1 MDERNRKEQQVIS
14 YLHLR
19 MLIGACGI
27 VLPLTCLIYGLICGM
42 QDSISDFYYTGV
54 RNIFVGILFVL
65 GFFLLTYKGYERK
78 DSIIANFGFVFSLGV
93 ALFPCRGSL
102 SALHF
107 ISAFLLFS
115 VFIFFS
121 LRLFTLSLKMGERT
135 AEREQAHKIYV
146 TCGWIMVA
154 CILLIGVT
162 LLPSLEEIRITYN
175 STFWFET
182 VALIA
187 FAVSWL
193 TKGKFYS
200 EALKVTKRITF
211 RKTKMKTESN

>member
-1 MDERNRKEQQVIS
+1 MDERNRKEEQIIS

-27 VLPLTCLIYGLICGM
+27 VLPLTCLIYGLVCGM

-54 RNIFVGILFVL
+54 RNVFVGILFVL

-78 DSIIANFGFVFSLGV
+78 DSIFANFGFVFSLGV
-93 ALFPCRGSL
+93 ALIPCRGALSL
-102 SALHF
+102 IHF

-121 LRLFTLSLKMGERT
+121 LRLFTLSLKMGEKT
-135 AEREQAHKIYV
+135 PEREQAYKIYV
-146 TCGWIMVA
+146 ICGWIMIV
-154 CILLIGVT
+154 CIGLIGIST
-162 LLPSLEEIRITYN
+162 ISFFKEIRETYN

-200 EALKVTKRITF
+200 EALKVTKRLTF
-211 RKTKMKTESN
+211 RK